1 MTSLISIVSPTLT
14 FHATI
19 SASVRPSPTSGR
31 RNSDIT
37 SLSVRERAV
46 DGVEHAV
53 EVGEVLLLDARR
65 RVGRV
70 ERADAQDR
78 GLEGVEALLGDP
90 GRELRA
96 HAEVDVRL
104 VGDHAATGAT
114 YGLVDRGHV
123 EWREGAQVDDLEAAA
138 LGLGSLGALERGLHG
153 RAVGQHRRVGARS
166 DHARGEERL
175 GRRRLVELRLVGVV
189 LTLGLE
195 EDDRVV

>member
-31 RNSDIT
+31 RNSDIRI
-37 SLSVRERAV
+37 LSEPGLVTVAARPPRPTAGVSVGEGAV

-114 YGLVDRGHV
+114 YRLVHRGHV
-123 EWREGAQVDDLEAAA
+123 ERREGAQVDDLEAAA
-138 LGLGSLGALERGLHG
+138 LGLGGLGALERGLHG
-153 RAVGQHRRVGARS
+153 RAVGKHR
-166 DHARGEERL
+166 
-175 GRRRLVELRLVGVV
+175 GV
-189 LTLGLE
+189 
-195 EDDRVV
+195 